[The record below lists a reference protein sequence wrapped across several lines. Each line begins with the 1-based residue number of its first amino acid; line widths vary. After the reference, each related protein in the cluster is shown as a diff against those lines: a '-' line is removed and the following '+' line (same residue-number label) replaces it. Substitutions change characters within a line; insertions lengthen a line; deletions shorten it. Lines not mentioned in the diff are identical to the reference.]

1 MLDRKDVIFRVKRM
15 VIVREVSTFH
25 TDSKFSLFCLLEKY
39 IAPETQA
46 KFDKKKMKNKKT
58 KKYKKKHFFITLF
71 FLFSFFL
78 SFLLFVY

>member
-1 MLDRKDVIFRVKRM
+1 M

-58 KKYKKKHFFITLF
+58 KKY
-71 FLFSFFL
+71 
-78 SFLLFVY
+78 

>member
-1 MLDRKDVIFRVKRM
+1 M

-58 KKYKKKHFFITLF
+58 KKYKKKTFFYYSIF
-71 FLFSFFL
+71 SIFIFSFFPTIC
-78 SFLLFVY
+78 LLIFFSNK